1 MNFTH
6 FTVQKDDE
14 ERRFD
19 RLVRKFLCE
28 EPLSRIHK
36 SIRNGIIRING
47 GKKDASYRVQK
58 GDILDIADFLL
69 QKKDGKPTTSE
80 KQSGESKSAPAAS
93 SFFTDVFINEDIRII
108 NKAYGVPVQG
118 GGKSGI
124 SLDELIKAEYFASR
138 RNKTGASLSFRPGP
152 LHRIDRRTTGLVT
165 FSQSLRGAR
174 FFSQALA
181 EKRIKKE
188 YLAVLQGK
196 LNKTIEAEH
205 FIEREEDTSA
215 NRGRQQTDG
224 FKTVHV
230 FGSDSTDSDEPS
242 LEENTPSLRAKKA
255 VSRIEPL
262 AAGFILEAGL
272 DCTLAR
278 VIIETG
284 RSHQIRA
291 QAAFCG
297 FPLLG
302 DTAYGAERFRFPD
315 TPAGQELFLHAN
327 TLCFGKDNVLNLPQ
341 TISAPV
347 PAFFHGFIQRY
358 LPQADISTYT
368 VNNETD

>member
-6 FTVQKDDE
+6 FSVQKDDTG
-14 ERRFD
+14 RRLD

-36 SIRNGIIRING
+36 SIRNGIVRING
-47 GKKDASYRVQK
+47 LKKDAAYRVQK

-69 QKKDGKPTTSE
+69 QKTDGKPTASE
-80 KQSGESKSAPAAS
+80 KRSGESESVADTS
-93 SFFTDVFINEDIRII
+93 SFFTDVFVNEDIRII
-108 NKAYGVPVQG
+108 NKAYGIPVQG
-118 GGKSGI
+118 GNKNI
-124 SLDELIKAEYFASR
+124 VSLDDLIKAEYFASR
-138 RNKTGASLSFRPGP
+138 RNKTGASLSFKPGP

-174 FFSQALA
+174 LFSQALA

-196 LNKTIEAEH
+196 LTETLEAEH
-205 FIEREEDTSA
+205 FIERKKDTSA
-215 NRGRQQTDG
+215 NRGRQQTGG

-230 FGSDSTDSDEPS
+230 FGSDSTDAEKKP
-242 LEENTPSLRAKKA
+242 PLRAKKA
-255 VSRIEPL
+255 SSRIEPL
-262 AAGFILEAGL
+262 AAGFIPEAGL

-284 RSHQIRA
+284 RTHQIRS
-291 QAAFCG
+291 QSAFCG

-302 DTAYGAERFRFPD
+302 DTAYGAAPFIYTEAD
-315 TPAGQELFLHAN
+315 ITHKLFLHA
-327 TLCFGKDNVLNLPQ
+327 FSLNFEKNNPLQIPCK
-341 TISAPV
+341 ISTQMP
-347 PAFFHGFIQRY
+347 PFFQRFVQRY

>member
-6 FTVQKDDE
+6 FSVQKDDE
-14 ERRFD
+14 GRRLD

-36 SIRNGIIRING
+36 SIRNGIVRING
-47 GKKDASYRVQK
+47 LKKDAAYRVQK

-69 QKKDGKPTTSE
+69 QKTDEKPTASE
-80 KQSGESKSAPAAS
+80 KRSGESESVPDTS
-93 SFFTDVFINEDIRII
+93 SLFTDVFVNEDIRII
-108 NKAYGVPVQG
+108 NKAYGIPVQG
-118 GGKSGI
+118 GGKSAV

-138 RNKTGASLSFRPGP
+138 RNKTGASLSFKPGP

-165 FSQSLRGAR
+165 FSQSLHGAR
-174 FFSQALA
+174 LFSQALA

-205 FIEREEDTSA
+205 FIEREEDTAA

-230 FGSDSTDSDEPS
+230 FTDSDEPS
-242 LEENTPSLRAKKA
+242 LEEKTPSLRAKKA

-262 AAGFILEAGL
+262 ATGFILEAGL

-284 RSHQIRA
+284 RTHQIRS
-291 QAAFCG
+291 QSAFCG

-302 DTAYGAERFRFPD
+302 DTAYGAAPFSYTEAD
-315 TPAGQELFLHAN
+315 ITHKLFLHA
-327 TLCFGKDNVLNLPQ
+327 FSLNFEKNNPLQIPCK
-341 TISAPV
+341 ISAQMP
-347 PAFFHGFIQRY
+347 PFFQRFVQRY

>member
-6 FTVQKDDE
+6 FSVQKDDE
-14 ERRFD
+14 GRRLD

-47 GKKDASYRVQK
+47 LKKDAAYRVQK

-69 QKKDGKPTTSE
+69 QKTDGKPTASE
-80 KQSGESKSAPAAS
+80 KRSGESESVADTS
-93 SFFTDVFINEDIRII
+93 SFFTDVFVNEDIRII
-108 NKAYGVPVQG
+108 NKAYGIPVQG
-118 GGKSGI
+118 GNKNI
-124 SLDELIKAEYFASR
+124 VSLDELIKAEYFASR
-138 RNKTGASLSFRPGP
+138 RNKTGASLSFKPGP

-174 FFSQALA
+174 LFSQALA

-196 LNKTIEAEH
+196 LTETLEAEH
-205 FIEREEDTSA
+205 FIERAEDTAA
-215 NRGRQQTDG
+215 NRGRQQTGG

-230 FGSDSTDSDEPS
+230 FGSDSTDDEKKPP
-242 LEENTPSLRAKKA
+242 LTAKKA
-255 VSRIEPL
+255 SSRIEPL
-262 AAGFILEAGL
+262 AAGFIPEAGL

-302 DTAYGAERFRFPD
+302 DTAYGAAPFSYTEAD
-315 TPAGQELFLHAN
+315 ITHKLFLHAFSLSFEKN
-327 TLCFGKDNVLNLPQ
+327 NPLQIPCK
-341 TISAPV
+341 ISAQTP
-347 PAFFHGFIQRY
+347 PFFQRFVQRY

>member
-6 FTVQKDDE
+6 FSVQKDDE
-14 ERRFD
+14 GRRLD

-47 GKKDASYRVQK
+47 LKKDAAYRVQK

-69 QKKDGKPTTSE
+69 QKTDGKPTASE
-80 KQSGESKSAPAAS
+80 KRSGESESVADTS
-93 SFFTDVFINEDIRII
+93 SFFTDVFVNEDIRII
-108 NKAYGVPVQG
+108 NKAYGIPVQG
-118 GGKSGI
+118 GNKNI
-124 SLDELIKAEYFASR
+124 VSLDELIKAEYFASR
-138 RNKTGASLSFRPGP
+138 RNKTGASLSFKPGP
-152 LHRIDRRTTGLVT
+152 LHRIDRRTPGLVT

-174 FFSQALA
+174 LFSQALA

-196 LNKTIEAEH
+196 LTETLEAEH
-205 FIEREEDTSA
+205 FIERAEDTAA
-215 NRGRQQTDG
+215 NRERQQTGG

-230 FGSDSTDSDEPS
+230 FGSDSTDTEKKP
-242 LEENTPSLRAKKA
+242 PLRAKKA
-255 VSRIEPL
+255 SSRIEPL
-262 AAGFILEAGL
+262 AAGFIPEAGL

-284 RSHQIRA
+284 RTHQIRS
-291 QAAFCG
+291 QSAFCG

-302 DTAYGAERFRFPD
+302 DTAYGAAPFSYTEAD
-315 TPAGQELFLHAN
+315 ITHKLFLHAFSLSFEKN
-327 TLCFGKDNVLNLPQ
+327 NPLQIPCK
-341 TISAPV
+341 ISAQMP
-347 PAFFHGFIQRY
+347 PFFQRFVQRVLAPSRHFNVY
-358 LPQADISTYT
+358 CKQ
-368 VNNETD
+368 

>member
-6 FTVQKDDE
+6 FSVQKDDTG
-14 ERRFD
+14 RRLD

-36 SIRNGIIRING
+36 SIRNGIVRING
-47 GKKDASYRVQK
+47 LKKDAAYRVQK

-69 QKKDGKPTTSE
+69 QKTDGKPTASE
-80 KQSGESKSAPAAS
+80 KRSGESESVADTS
-93 SFFTDVFINEDIRII
+93 SFFTDMFVNEDIRII
-108 NKAYGVPVQG
+108 NKAYGIPVQG
-118 GGKSGI
+118 GNKNI
-124 SLDELIKAEYFASR
+124 VSLDDLIKAEYFASR
-138 RNKTGASLSFRPGP
+138 RNKTGASLSFKPGP

-174 FFSQALA
+174 LFSQALA

-188 YLAVLQGK
+188 YLAILQGK
-196 LNKTIEAEH
+196 LTETLEAEH
-205 FIEREEDTSA
+205 FIERAEDTAA
-215 NRGRQQTDG
+215 NRERQKTGG

-230 FGSDSTDSDEPS
+230 FGSDSTDAKKKP
-242 LEENTPSLRAKKA
+242 PLRAKKA
-255 VSRIEPL
+255 SSRIEPL
-262 AAGFILEAGL
+262 AAGFIPEAGL

-284 RSHQIRA
+284 RTHQIRS
-291 QAAFCG
+291 QSAFCG
-297 FPLLG
+297 FPLLS
-302 DTAYGAERFRFPD
+302 DTAYGAAPFSYTEAD
-315 TPAGQELFLHAN
+315 ITHKLFLHA
-327 TLCFGKDNVLNLPQ
+327 FSLNFEKNNPLQIPCK
-341 TISAPV
+341 ISAQMP
-347 PAFFHGFIQRY
+347 PFFQRFVQRY

>member
-6 FTVQKDDE
+6 FSVQKDDE
-14 ERRFD
+14 GRRLD
-19 RLVRKFLCE
+19 RLVRNFLCE

-36 SIRNGIIRING
+36 SIRNGIVRING
-47 GKKDASYRVQK
+47 LKKDAAYRVQK

-69 QKKDGKPTTSE
+69 QKTDGKPTASE
-80 KQSGESKSAPAAS
+80 KRSGESESVADTS
-93 SFFTDVFINEDIRII
+93 SFFTDVFVNEDIRII
-108 NKAYGVPVQG
+108 NKAYGIPVQG
-118 GGKSGI
+118 GNKNI
-124 SLDELIKAEYFASR
+124 VSLDELIRREYFEACK
-138 RNKTGASLSFRPGP
+138 NDDTVSLSFRPGP

-174 FFSQALA
+174 LFSQALA

-196 LNKTIEAEH
+196 LTETLEAEH
-205 FIEREEDTSA
+205 FIERAEDTAA
-215 NRGRQQTDG
+215 NRERQKTGG

-230 FGSDSTDSDEPS
+230 FGSDSTDAEKKP
-242 LEENTPSLRAKKA
+242 PLRAKKA
-255 VSRIEPL
+255 SSRIEPL
-262 AAGFILEAGL
+262 AAGFIPEAGL

-284 RSHQIRA
+284 RTHQIRS
-291 QAAFCG
+291 QSAFCG

-302 DTAYGAERFRFPD
+302 DTAYGAAPFIYTEAD
-315 TPAGQELFLHAN
+315 ITHKLFLHA
-327 TLCFGKDNVLNLPQ
+327 FSLNFEKNNPLQIPCK
-341 TISAPV
+341 ISAQMP
-347 PAFFHGFIQRY
+347 PFFQRFVQRY

-368 VNNETD
+368 VNNETH

>member
-6 FTVQKDDE
+6 FSVQKDDE
-14 ERRFD
+14 GRRLD

-47 GKKDASYRVQK
+47 LKKDAAYRVQK

-69 QKKDGKPTTSE
+69 QKTDGKPTASE
-80 KQSGESKSAPAAS
+80 KRSGESESVADTS
-93 SFFTDVFINEDIRII
+93 SFFTDVFVNEDIRII
-108 NKAYGVPVQG
+108 NKAYGIPVQG
-118 GGKSGI
+118 GNKNI
-124 SLDELIKAEYFASR
+124 VSLDDLIRREYFEACK
-138 RNKTGASLSFRPGP
+138 NDDTVSLSFRPGP

-165 FSQSLRGAR
+165 FSKSLRGAR
-174 FFSQALA
+174 LFSQALA

-196 LNKTIEAEH
+196 LTETLEAEH
-205 FIEREEDTSA
+205 FIERAEDTAA
-215 NRGRQQTDG
+215 NRERQKTGG

-230 FGSDSTDSDEPS
+230 FGSDSTDAEKKP
-242 LEENTPSLRAKKA
+242 PLRAKKA
-255 VSRIEPL
+255 SSRIEPL

-284 RSHQIRA
+284 RTHQIRS
-291 QAAFCG
+291 QSAFCG

-302 DTAYGAERFRFPD
+302 DTAYGAAPFSYTEAD
-315 TPAGQELFLHAN
+315 ITHKLFLHAFSLSFEKN
-327 TLCFGKDNVLNLPQ
+327 NPLQIPCK
-341 TISAPV
+341 ISAQMP
-347 PAFFHGFIQRY
+347 PFFQRFVQRY

-368 VNNETD
+368 VNNETH

>member
-6 FTVQKDDE
+6 FSVQKDDE
-14 ERRFD
+14 GRRLD

-36 SIRNGIIRING
+36 SIRNGIVRING
-47 GKKDASYRVQK
+47 LKKDASYRVQK

-69 QKKDGKPTTSE
+69 QKTDGKPTASE
-80 KQSGESKSAPAAS
+80 KRSGESESVADTS
-93 SFFTDVFINEDIRII
+93 SFFTDVFVNEDIRII
-108 NKAYGVPVQG
+108 NKAYGIPVQG
-118 GGKSGI
+118 GNKNI
-124 SLDELIKAEYFASR
+124 VSLDELIKAEYFASR
-138 RNKTGASLSFRPGP
+138 RNKTGASLSFKPGP

-165 FSQSLRGAR
+165 FSQSLHGAR
-174 FFSQALA
+174 LFSQALA

-188 YLAVLQGK
+188 YLAALQGK
-196 LNKTIEAEH
+196 LTETLEAEH
-205 FIEREEDTSA
+205 FIEREEDTAA
-215 NRGRQQTDG
+215 NRGRQQTGG

-230 FGSDSTDSDEPS
+230 FGSDSTDDEKKPP
-242 LEENTPSLRAKKA
+242 LTAKKA

-262 AAGFILEAGL
+262 ATGFILEAGL

-302 DTAYGAERFRFPD
+302 DTAYGAKRFRFPD
-315 TPAGQELFLHAN
+315 TPAGQELFLHAFSLSFEKN
-327 TLCFGKDNVLNLPQ
+327 NPLQIPCK
-341 TISAPV
+341 ISAQMP
-347 PAFFHGFIQRY
+347 PFFQRFVQRVLAPSRHFNVY
-358 LPQADISTYT
+358 CKQ
-368 VNNETD
+368 

>member
-6 FTVQKDDE
+6 FSVQKDDE
-14 ERRFD
+14 GRRLD

-36 SIRNGIIRING
+36 SIRNGIVRING
-47 GKKDASYRVQK
+47 LKKDAAYRVQK

-69 QKKDGKPTTSE
+69 QKTDGKPTASE
-80 KQSGESKSAPAAS
+80 KRSGESESVADTS
-93 SFFTDVFINEDIRII
+93 SFFTDVFVNEDIRII
-108 NKAYGVPVQG
+108 NKAYGIPVQG
-118 GGKSGI
+118 GNKNI
-124 SLDELIKAEYFASR
+124 VSLDDLIKAEYFASR
-138 RNKTGASLSFRPGP
+138 RNKTGASLSFKPGP

-174 FFSQALA
+174 LFSQALA

-196 LNKTIEAEH
+196 LTETLEAEH
-205 FIEREEDTSA
+205 FIERAEDTVA
-215 NRGRQQTDG
+215 NRERQKTGG

-230 FGSDSTDSDEPS
+230 FGSDSTDDEKKPP
-242 LEENTPSLRAKKA
+242 LTAKKA
-255 VSRIEPL
+255 SSRIEPL
-262 AAGFILEAGL
+262 AAGFIPEAGL

-284 RSHQIRA
+284 RTHQIRS
-291 QAAFCG
+291 QSAFCG

-302 DTAYGAERFRFPD
+302 DTAYGAAPFSYTEAD
-315 TPAGQELFLHAN
+315 ITHKLFLHAFSLSFEKN
-327 TLCFGKDNVLNLPQ
+327 NPLKIACQ
-341 TISAPV
+341 ISAQMP
-347 PAFFHGFIQRY
+347 PFFQRFVQRVLAPSRHFNVY
-358 LPQADISTYT
+358 CKQ
-368 VNNETD
+368 

>member
-6 FTVQKDDE
+6 FSVQKDDE
-14 ERRFD
+14 GRRLD

-28 EPLSRIHK
+28 EPLSLIHK
-36 SIRNGIIRING
+36 SIRNGIVRING
-47 GKKDASYRVQK
+47 LKKDAAYRVQK

-69 QKKDGKPTTSE
+69 QKTDGKPTASE
-80 KQSGESKSAPAAS
+80 KRSGESESVADTS
-93 SFFTDVFINEDIRII
+93 SFFTDVFVNEDIRII
-108 NKAYGVPVQG
+108 NKAYGIPVQG
-118 GGKSGI
+118 GGKSAV

-138 RNKTGASLSFRPGP
+138 RNKTGASLSFKPGP

-174 FFSQALA
+174 LFSQALA

-188 YLAVLQGK
+188 YLAVLQGR
-196 LNKTIEAEH
+196 LTETLEAEH
-205 FIEREEDTSA
+205 FIERKKDTSA
-215 NRGRQQTDG
+215 NRGRQQTGG

-230 FGSDSTDSDEPS
+230 FGSDSTDAEKKPP
-242 LEENTPSLRAKKA
+242 LTAKKA
-255 VSRIEPL
+255 SSRIEPL
-262 AAGFILEAGL
+262 ATGFILEAGL

-302 DTAYGAERFRFPD
+302 DTAYGAKRFRFPD
-315 TPAGQELFLHAN
+315 TPAGQELFLHAFSLSFEKN
-327 TLCFGKDNVLNLPQ
+327 NPLQIPCK
-341 TISAPV
+341 ISAQTP
-347 PAFFHGFIQRY
+347 PFFQRFVQRY

>member
-6 FTVQKDDE
+6 FSVQKDDE
-14 ERRFD
+14 GRRLD

-36 SIRNGIIRING
+36 SIRNGIVRING
-47 GKKDASYRVQK
+47 LKKDASYRVQK

-69 QKKDGKPTTSE
+69 QKTDGKPTASE
-80 KQSGESKSAPAAS
+80 KRSGESESVTDTS
-93 SFFTDVFINEDIRII
+93 SFFTDVFVNEDIRII
-108 NKAYGVPVQG
+108 NKAYGIPVQG
-118 GGKSGI
+118 GNKNI
-124 SLDELIKAEYFASR
+124 VSLDDLIKAEYFETHRTDGTS
-138 RNKTGASLSFRPGP
+138 SLSFRPGP

-174 FFSQALA
+174 LFSQALA

-196 LNKTIEAEH
+196 LNKMIEAEH
-205 FIEREEDTSA
+205 FIEREEDTAA
-215 NRGRQQTDG
+215 NRGRQQTGG

-230 FGSDSTDSDEPS
+230 FGSDSTDDEKKPP
-242 LEENTPSLRAKKA
+242 LTAKKA
-255 VSRIEPL
+255 SSRIEPL
-262 AAGFILEAGL
+262 AAGFIPEAGL

-284 RSHQIRA
+284 RTHQIRS
-291 QAAFCG
+291 QSAFCG

-302 DTAYGAERFRFPD
+302 DTAYGAAPFSYTEAD
-315 TPAGQELFLHAN
+315 ITHKLFLHAFSLSFEKN
-327 TLCFGKDNVLNLPQ
+327 NPLQIPCK
-341 TISAPV
+341 ISAQMP
-347 PAFFHGFIQRY
+347 PFFQRFVQRY

>member
-6 FTVQKDDE
+6 FSVQKDDE
-14 ERRFD
+14 GRRLD

-28 EPLSRIHK
+28 EPLSLIHK
-36 SIRNGIIRING
+36 SIRNGIVRING
-47 GKKDASYRVQK
+47 LKKDAAYRVQK

-69 QKKDGKPTTSE
+69 QKTDEKPTASE
-80 KQSGESKSAPAAS
+80 KRSGESESVADTS
-93 SFFTDVFINEDIRII
+93 SFFTDVFVNEDIRII
-108 NKAYGVPVQG
+108 NKAYGIPVQG
-118 GGKSGI
+118 GNKNI
-124 SLDELIKAEYFASR
+124 VSLDDLIKAEYFASR
-138 RNKTGASLSFRPGP
+138 RNKTGASLSFKPGP

-174 FFSQALA
+174 LFSQALA

-196 LNKTIEAEH
+196 LNKMIEAEH
-205 FIEREEDTSA
+205 FIERGEDTAA
-215 NRGRQQTDG
+215 NRGRQQTGG

-230 FGSDSTDSDEPS
+230 FGSDSTDDEKKPP
-242 LEENTPSLRAKKA
+242 LTAKKA
-255 VSRIEPL
+255 SSRIEPL
-262 AAGFILEAGL
+262 AAGFIPEAGL

-284 RSHQIRA
+284 RTHQIRS
-291 QAAFCG
+291 QSAFCG

-302 DTAYGAERFRFPD
+302 DTAYGAAPFSYTEAD
-315 TPAGQELFLHAN
+315 ITHKLFLHAFLLSFEKN
-327 TLCFGKDNVLNLPQ
+327 NPLQIPCK
-341 TISAPV
+341 ISAQMP
-347 PAFFHGFIQRY
+347 PFFQRFVQRY

>member
-6 FTVQKDDE
+6 FSVQKDDTG
-14 ERRFD
+14 RRLD

-36 SIRNGIIRING
+36 SIRNGIVRING
-47 GKKDASYRVQK
+47 LKKDAAYRVQK

-69 QKKDGKPTTSE
+69 QKTDGKPTASE
-80 KQSGESKSAPAAS
+80 KRSGESESVPDTS
-93 SFFTDVFINEDIRII
+93 SFFTDVFVNEDIRII
-108 NKAYGVPVQG
+108 NKAYGIPVQSG
-118 GGKSGI
+118 GNKNII
-124 SLDELIKAEYFASR
+124 SLDELIRREYFEACK
-138 RNKTGASLSFRPGP
+138 NDDTVSLSFRPGP

-165 FSQSLRGAR
+165 FSQSLQGAR
-174 FFSQALA
+174 LFSQALA

-196 LNKTIEAEH
+196 LNKMIEAEH
-205 FIEREEDTSA
+205 FIERAEDTAA
-215 NRGRQQTDG
+215 NRGRQQTGG

-230 FGSDSTDSDEPS
+230 FGSDSTDAEKKP
-242 LEENTPSLRAKKA
+242 PLRAKKA
-255 VSRIEPL
+255 SSRIEPL
-262 AAGFILEAGL
+262 AAGFIPEAGL

-284 RSHQIRA
+284 RTHQIRS
-291 QAAFCG
+291 QSAFCG

-302 DTAYGAERFRFPD
+302 DTAYGAAPFSYTEGD
-315 TPAGQELFLHAN
+315 ITHKLFLHAFSLSFEKN
-327 TLCFGKDNVLNLPQ
+327 NPLQIPCK
-341 TISAPV
+341 ISAQMP
-347 PAFFHGFIQRY
+347 PFFQRFVQRY

>member
-6 FTVQKDDE
+6 FPVQKDDE
-14 ERRFD
+14 GRRLD

-36 SIRNGIIRING
+36 SIRNGIVRING
-47 GKKDASYRVQK
+47 LKKDAAYRVQK

-69 QKKDGKPTTSE
+69 QKTDGKPTTSE
-80 KQSGESKSAPAAS
+80 KRSEESESVAGTS
-93 SFFTDVFINEDIRII
+93 SFFTDVFVNEDIRII
-108 NKAYGVPVQG
+108 NKAYGIPVQG
-118 GGKSGI
+118 GNKNI
-124 SLDELIKAEYFASR
+124 VSLDDLIKAEYFASR
-138 RNKTGASLSFRPGP
+138 RNKTGDSLSFKPGP

-174 FFSQALA
+174 LFSQALA

-196 LNKTIEAEH
+196 LNKMIEAEH
-205 FIEREEDTSA
+205 FIERGEDTAA
-215 NRGRQQTDG
+215 NRGRQQTGG

-230 FGSDSTDSDEPS
+230 FGSDSTDDEKKPP
-242 LEENTPSLRAKKA
+242 LTAKKA
-255 VSRIEPL
+255 SSRIEPL
-262 AAGFILEAGL
+262 AAGFIPEAGL

-284 RSHQIRA
+284 RTHQIRS
-291 QAAFCG
+291 QSAFCG

-302 DTAYGAERFRFPD
+302 DTAYGAAPFIYTEAD
-315 TPAGQELFLHAN
+315 ITHKLFLHAFSLSFEKN
-327 TLCFGKDNVLNLPQ
+327 NPLQIPCK
-341 TISAPV
+341 ISAQMP
-347 PAFFHGFIQRY
+347 PFFQRFVQRY

>member
-6 FTVQKDDE
+6 FSVQKDDE
-14 ERRFD
+14 GRRLD

-36 SIRNGIIRING
+36 SIRNGIVRING
-47 GKKDASYRVQK
+47 LKKDAAYRVQK

-69 QKKDGKPTTSE
+69 QKTDGKPTASE
-80 KQSGESKSAPAAS
+80 KRSGESESVADTS
-93 SFFTDVFINEDIRII
+93 SFFTDVFVNEDIRII
-108 NKAYGVPVQG
+108 NKAYGIPVQG
-118 GGKSGI
+118 GNKNI
-124 SLDELIKAEYFASR
+124 VSLDDLIKAEYFEACK
-138 RNKTGASLSFRPGP
+138 NDDTVSLSFRPGP

-165 FSQSLRGAR
+165 FSKSLRGAR
-174 FFSQALA
+174 LFSQALA

-196 LNKTIEAEH
+196 LTETLEAEH
-205 FIEREEDTSA
+205 FIERAEDTAA
-215 NRGRQQTDG
+215 NRERQKTGG

-230 FGSDSTDSDEPS
+230 FGSDSTDAEKKP
-242 LEENTPSLRAKKA
+242 PLRAKKA
-255 VSRIEPL
+255 SSRIEPL

-284 RSHQIRA
+284 RTHQIRS
-291 QAAFCG
+291 QSAFCG

-302 DTAYGAERFRFPD
+302 DTAYGAAPFSYTEAD
-315 TPAGQELFLHAN
+315 ITHKLFLHAFSLSFEKN
-327 TLCFGKDNVLNLPQ
+327 NPLQIPCK
-341 TISAPV
+341 ISAQMP
-347 PAFFHGFIQRY
+347 PFFQRFVQRY

-368 VNNETD
+368 VNNETH

>member
-6 FTVQKDDE
+6 FSVQKDDE
-14 ERRFD
+14 GRRLD

-47 GKKDASYRVQK
+47 LKKDAAYRVQK

-69 QKKDGKPTTSE
+69 QKTDGKPTASE
-80 KQSGESKSAPAAS
+80 KRSGESESVADTS
-93 SFFTDVFINEDIRII
+93 SFFTDVFVNEDIRII
-108 NKAYGVPVQG
+108 NKAYGIPVQG
-118 GGKSGI
+118 GNKNI
-124 SLDELIKAEYFASR
+124 VSLDELIKAEYFASR
-138 RNKTGASLSFRPGP
+138 RNKTGASLSFKPGP

-174 FFSQALA
+174 LFSQALA

-196 LNKTIEAEH
+196 LTETLEAEH
-205 FIEREEDTSA
+205 FIERGEDTAA
-215 NRGRQQTDG
+215 NRGRQQTGG

-230 FGSDSTDSDEPS
+230 FGSDSTDAEKKPP
-242 LEENTPSLRAKKA
+242 LTAKKA
-255 VSRIEPL
+255 SSRIEPL
-262 AAGFILEAGL
+262 AAGFIPEAGL

-284 RSHQIRA
+284 RTHQIRS
-291 QAAFCG
+291 QSAFCG

-302 DTAYGAERFRFPD
+302 DTAYGAAPFSYTEAD
-315 TPAGQELFLHAN
+315 ITHKLFLHAFSLSFEKN
-327 TLCFGKDNVLNLPQ
+327 NPLQIPCK
-341 TISAPV
+341 ISAQMP
-347 PAFFHGFIQRY
+347 PFFQRFVQRY

-368 VNNETD
+368 VNNETH

>member
-1 MNFTH
+1 M
-6 FTVQKDDE
+6 
-14 ERRFD
+14 RRTAY
-19 RLVRKFLCE
+19 
-28 EPLSRIHK
+28 
-36 SIRNGIIRING
+36 
-47 GKKDASYRVQK
+47 KKA
-58 GDILDIADFLL
+58 
-69 QKKDGKPTTSE
+69 SE
-80 KQSGESKSAPAAS
+80 KRSGESESVADTS
-93 SFFTDVFINEDIRII
+93 SFFTDVFVNEDIRII
-108 NKAYGVPVQG
+108 NKAYGIPVQG
-118 GGKSGI
+118 GNKNI
-124 SLDELIKAEYFASR
+124 VSLDELIKAEYFASR
-138 RNKTGASLSFRPGP
+138 RNKTGASLSFKPGP

-174 FFSQALA
+174 LFSQALA

-196 LNKTIEAEH
+196 LTETLEAEH
-205 FIEREEDTSA
+205 FIERAEDTAA
-215 NRGRQQTDG
+215 NRGRQQTGG

-230 FGSDSTDSDEPS
+230 FGSDSTDDEKKPP
-242 LEENTPSLRAKKA
+242 LTAKKA
-255 VSRIEPL
+255 SSRIEPL
-262 AAGFILEAGL
+262 AAGFIPEAGL

-302 DTAYGAERFRFPD
+302 DTAYGAAPFSYTEAD
-315 TPAGQELFLHAN
+315 ITHKLFLHAFSLSFEKN
-327 TLCFGKDNVLNLPQ
+327 NPLQIPCK
-341 TISAPV
+341 ISAQTP
-347 PAFFHGFIQRY
+347 PFFQRFVQRY